1 MIYGAAMTNPAQPE
15 RAAMSRRLLCRSV
28 TTGQIRL
35 PAVPALLQEI
45 EDVCVQTFVPL
56 GVSFTDEERSQLRSV
71 LTSQLLEAYE
81 TSPRAEIVI
90 AYEVPVGLRVHYTV
104 TLETPSLDDVYDQ
117 WVSTRQP
124 PYFGTEPDARVMAL
138 AVAGCP
144 VLDIGTGTGRNALAL
159 ARRGHPVDAV
169 ELSSRFAAIVRD
181 ASEQESLP
189 LRVLEGD
196 VFSSSLDL
204 RDDYGLVVLSEVVPD
219 FRSPAQLRQMFEMA
233 SACLACGGE
242 LVFNVFLP
250 KPGYSPDAAAR
261 QLGLQVYSAIFTASE
276 LAEAVKDLPLS
287 LVADDSVYDYEQRHL
302 PEGGWPPTSWYA
314 NWVSGLDVFDLP
326 RQDSPIEMRW
336 LVYRKMRP
344 SEAEEKQTMGEA
356 ATGDVVAQQYEQW
369 SYPAPIRDLDDW
381 LNHHW
386 QWSDPSHANTL
397 FWPDR
402 PYIDGMRILVAG
414 CGTSQAAVLAHTNPT
429 AQVVG
434 IDVSKASL
442 AHQQALIEQHAL
454 RNLQLHRL
462 AIEEVGQLASSF
474 DLIVCTGVLHH
485 LADPLVGLKALA
497 SCLKRDGV
505 IAVMLYA
512 KYGRIGVELLQSVLR
527 DLKLEQSAQSIEL
540 TKQAVA
546 GLESDHPLAAYL
558 SIAPDLDHDAGI
570 VDTFLHGRD
579 RRYTIPECLELV
591 EAAGLV
597 FQDLVQKAPYS
608 PAAFCSN
615 PFYEQLALIPAPQ
628 RWSLMERLNTTNAC
642 HWFTACRRERPPE
655 SYRIDFN
662 DARVGTYRPSFRYRC
677 GLKGN
682 DLQRPNGLTGLEP
695 AHLFVL
701 QLVDGKRTVDEIA
714 QACASLL
721 GALQGI
727 PAESKPFVFK
737 LLEHLWE
744 LDVLQFELPN
754 SND

>member
-1 MIYGAAMTNPAQPE
+1 MTSSAQPE
-15 RAAMSRRLLCRSV
+15 RAAISRRLLCRSV

-35 PAVPALLQEI
+35 PAVPALLDEI
-45 EDVCVQTFVPL
+45 EAVCVQTFAPL
-56 GVSFTDEERSQLRSV
+56 GVSFTDEERGQLRNV
-71 LTSQLLEAYE
+71 LADQLLEAYE

-90 AYEVPVGLRVHYTV
+90 GYEVPVGLSV
-104 TLETPSLDDVYDQ
+104 TYNVTHQAPRLEDVYDE

-144 VLDIGTGTGRNALAL
+144 VLDIGAGTGRNALAL

-169 ELSSRFAAIVRD
+169 ELSSRFAAIIRD

-196 VFSSSLDL
+196 VFSTSIAL
-204 RDDYGLVVLSEVVPD
+204 RDDYGLVVLSEVVSD
-219 FRSPAQLRQMFEMA
+219 FRGPAQLRQMFELA
-233 SACLACGGE
+233 AACLAPGGE
-242 LVFNVFLP
+242 LVFNVFVP
-250 KPGYSPDAAAR
+250 IRGYTPDAAAR
-261 QLGLQVYSAIFTASE
+261 ELGLQVYSAIFTTSE
-276 LAEAVKDLPLS
+276 LAEGVKDLPLS
-287 LVADDSVYDYEQRHL
+287 LVADDSVYDYEQRLL
-302 PEGGWPPTSWYA
+302 PEGAWPPTSWYV

-336 LVYRKMRP
+336 LVYRKMP
-344 SEAEEKQTMGEA
+344 DSEPEQTQTMAE
-356 ATGDVVAQQYEQW
+356 TPTTDVVARQYEQW
-369 SYPAPIRDLDDW
+369 SYPAPIADLDDW
-381 LNHHW
+381 LKNQW
-386 QWSDPSHANTL
+386 QWFDPSHAHTL

-402 PYIDGMRILVAG
+402 PYTDGMRILVAG
-414 CGTSQAAVLAHTNPT
+414 CGTSQAAAMAHTNPT

-434 IDVSKASL
+434 IDVSEASL
-442 AHQQALIEQHAL
+442 AHHQTLIERHAL

-462 AIEEVGQLASSF
+462 AIEEVDQLASSF

-485 LADPLVGLKALA
+485 LSDPLAGLKALA
-497 SCLKRDGV
+497 SCLYRDGV

-527 DLKLEQSAQSIEL
+527 DLNLDQSAQSVEL

-558 SIAPDLDHDAGI
+558 SIAPDLDYDAGI
-570 VDTFLHGRD
+570 VDTFLHGRE
-579 RRYTIPECLELV
+579 RSYSIPDCLELV
-591 EAAGLV
+591 EAAGLA
-597 FQDLVQKAPYS
+597 FHDLAHKAPYC

-615 PFYEQLALIPAPQ
+615 PFYEHLASLPTPQ
-628 RWSLMERLNTTNAC
+628 RWSLMERLNTTNGC
-642 HWFTACRRERPPE
+642 HWFTACRRDRPPE
-655 SYRIDFN
+655 SYRIDLN
-662 DARVGTYRPSFRYRC
+662 DANAGAYRPSFRYRC
-677 GLKGN
+677 GLQGN
-682 DLQRPNGLTGLEP
+682 SLKRPNGLSELVP

-701 QLVDGKRTVDEIA
+701 RLIDGRRTIEQIIRE
-714 QACASLL
+714 CASVL

-727 PAESKPFVFK
+727 PAERHQFVLQ
-737 LLEHLWE
+737 LLEHLRE

-754 SND
+754 NIH